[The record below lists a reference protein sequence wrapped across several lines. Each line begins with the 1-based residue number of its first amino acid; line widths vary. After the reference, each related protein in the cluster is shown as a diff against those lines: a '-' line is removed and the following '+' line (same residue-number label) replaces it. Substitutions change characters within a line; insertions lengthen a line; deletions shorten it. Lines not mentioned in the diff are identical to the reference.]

1 MPEQRDLD
9 FTLARCETAA
19 PVLQADNWLMGG
31 GRGLLTNRRSY
42 WLLMEQ
48 LRIQPTLDASLIDC
62 IQNRIREKGGGFL
75 CNVIKRARSVTS

>member
-19 PVLQADNWLMGG
+19 PLLQADKWLMGG
-31 GRGLLTNRRSY
+31 GKGLLTNRRSY

-48 LRIQPTLDASLIDC
+48 LRIQQTLIDC

-75 CNVIKRARSVTS
+75 CNVIYE